1 MSALEVTF
9 VTADR
14 TVWTGQAA
22 QVVVPAIDGSM
33 GILPQMQ
40 PTLAIL
46 GDGVIRIHDLDGH
59 VDERSVS
66 GGFVSVDSDV
76 VTIGVDDAE
85 VVAPRSNRS
94 ECGLPGMTDQ
104 ASILLVGSGCSSSW
118 RRWCCASCWARAA
131 HSSARCSGAG
141 SWEEPGGTG

>member
-14 TVWTGQAA
+14 TVWTGQAS

-46 GDGVIRIHDLDGH
+46 GTGAVRIISQDGDVQELA
-59 VDERSVS
+59 VE

-76 VTIGVDDAE
+76 VTIGVDDARPVE
-85 VVAPRSNRS
+85 
-94 ECGLPGMTDQ
+94 
-104 ASILLVGSGCSSSW
+104 
-118 RRWCCASCWARAA
+118 
-131 HSSARCSGAG
+131 SADSRN
-141 SWEEPGGTG
+141 

>member
-1 MSALEVTF
+1 MSALDVTF

-14 TVWTGQAA
+14 TVWTGRAA
-22 QVVVPAIDGSM
+22 QVVVPAVDGSM

-46 GDGVIRIHDLDGH
+46 GDGAIRI
-59 VDERSVS
+59 VDESGAVEERIVH

-85 VVAPRSNRS
+85 TAP
-94 ECGLPGMTDQ
+94 
-104 ASILLVGSGCSSSW
+104 
-118 RRWCCASCWARAA
+118 
-131 HSSARCSGAG
+131 AG
-141 SWEEPGGTG
+141 TSRV

>member
-1 MSALEVTF
+1 MSALDVTF

-22 QVVVPAIDGSM
+22 QVVVPAVDGSM

-46 GDGVIRIHDLDGH
+46 GIGAVRIISQGGDVQELA
-59 VDERSVS
+59 VE

-76 VTIGVDDAE
+76 VTIGVDDAKP
-85 VVAPRSNRS
+85 VDSA
-94 ECGLPGMTDQ
+94 
-104 ASILLVGSGCSSSW
+104 ASGN
-118 RRWCCASCWARAA
+118 
-131 HSSARCSGAG
+131 
-141 SWEEPGGTG
+141 

>member
-1 MSALEVTF
+1 VSALQVTF
-9 VTADR
+9 VSADR
-14 TVWTGQAA
+14 TVWSGQAS

-46 GDGVIRIHDLDGH
+46 GSGIVRIYDRDGH
-59 VDERSVS
+59 TDERTVS

-85 VVAPRSNRS
+85 TVAPRSER
-94 ECGLPGMTDQ
+94 
-104 ASILLVGSGCSSSW
+104 I
-118 RRWCCASCWARAA
+118 
-131 HSSARCSGAG
+131 
-141 SWEEPGGTG
+141 

>member
-1 MSALEVTF
+1 MSALDVTF

-22 QVVVPAIDGSM
+22 QVVVPAVDGSM

-46 GDGVIRIHDLDGH
+46 DHGRIRIIDQDGS
-59 VDERSVS
+59 VTEREVH

-76 VTIGVDDAE
+76 VTIGVDDA
-85 VVAPRSNRS
+85 VRVDS
-94 ECGLPGMTDQ
+94 E
-104 ASILLVGSGCSSSW
+104 
-118 RRWCCASCWARAA
+118 R
-131 HSSARCSGAG
+131 
-141 SWEEPGGTG
+141 

>member
-14 TVWTGQAA
+14 TVWTGKAS

-46 GDGVIRIHDLDGH
+46 GDGIVKITDEDGH
-59 VDERSVS
+59 ADERSVS
-66 GGFVSVDSDV
+66 GGIVSVDSDV

-85 VVAPRSNRS
+85 AVAPRSERF
-94 ECGLPGMTDQ
+94 
-104 ASILLVGSGCSSSW
+104 
-118 RRWCCASCWARAA
+118 
-131 HSSARCSGAG
+131 
-141 SWEEPGGTG
+141 

>member
-14 TVWTGQAA
+14 TVWTGKAS

-46 GDGVIRIHDLDGH
+46 GDGVVRIIDQDGH
-59 VDERSVS
+59 ADERTVS
-66 GGFVSVDSDV
+66 GGFVSVDADV
-76 VTIGVDDAE
+76 VTIGVDDADAS
-85 VVAPRSNRS
+85 APR
-94 ECGLPGMTDQ
+94 TDL
-104 ASILLVGSGCSSSW
+104 A
-118 RRWCCASCWARAA
+118 
-131 HSSARCSGAG
+131 
-141 SWEEPGGTG
+141 

>member
-22 QVVVPAIDGSM
+22 QVVVPAVDGSM

-46 GDGVIRIHDLDGH
+46 GTGSVRIISQDG
-59 VDERSVS
+59 SVEELS
-66 GGFVSVDSDV
+66 VEGGFVSVDSDV
-76 VTIGVDDAE
+76 VTIGVDDAKPVE
-85 VVAPRSNRS
+85 
-94 ECGLPGMTDQ
+94 
-104 ASILLVGSGCSSSW
+104 SGDS
-118 RRWCCASCWARAA
+118 RI
-131 HSSARCSGAG
+131 
-141 SWEEPGGTG
+141 

>member
-46 GDGVIRIHDLDGH
+46 GTGAVRIIDQDGRVEALD
-59 VDERSVS
+59 VE
-66 GGFVSVDSDV
+66 GGFVSVDADV
-76 VTIGVDDAE
+76 VTIGVDDATP
-85 VVAPRSNRS
+85 V
-94 ECGLPGMTDQ
+94 Q
-104 ASILLVGSGCSSSW
+104 ASGS
-118 RRWCCASCWARAA
+118 RL
-131 HSSARCSGAG
+131 
-141 SWEEPGGTG
+141 

>member
-22 QVVVPAIDGSM
+22 QVVVPAVDGSM

-76 VTIGVDDAE
+76 VTIGVDDAVLVE
-85 VVAPRSNRS
+85 P
-94 ECGLPGMTDQ
+94 
-104 ASILLVGSGCSSSW
+104 ASSRL
-118 RRWCCASCWARAA
+118 
-131 HSSARCSGAG
+131 
-141 SWEEPGGTG
+141 